1 MVDMNKEIKLSDL
14 FKRGK
19 KDKAADEAAEEVAK
33 EPKQRR
39 SLSFRR
45 AAEDP
50 DAPKKEKKA
59 KVDPKSAP
67 AIPSVPLM
75 RAFNLMPKEVEREKA
90 GASPLLTRVAVPVV
104 AVLVLVGLGAG
115 FMLMDARVGEKR
127 AQADDLRAQLAELTA
142 QAGPDSEGQQGAATI
157 AGEGQA
163 RTGALAAAL
172 GGRIA
177 WDRILREFTLVLPED
192 VWVTA
197 ISAASGGSTTEP
209 APGQAT
215 PGGSTFTI
223 TGFAR
228 YQASV
233 AQLLSRLAVIPEFS
247 SVQLQSS
254 ARGADP
260 QNQDAYSFSIVA
272 TLAPEGTAS

>member
-1 MVDMNKEIKLSDL
+1 MDLNKEIKLSDL
-14 FKRGK
+14 FKRGR
-19 KDKAADEAAEEVAK
+19 KDKAAEEGLEEAPK
-33 EPKQRR
+33 EPKQRKG
-39 SLSFRR
+39 LSFRR
-45 AAEDP
+45 AAKDP

-67 AIPSVPLM
+67 PIPSVPLM
-75 RAFNLMPKEVEREKA
+75 RAFNLMPKDVEREKA
-90 GASPLLTRVAVPVV
+90 GASPMLTRVAVPVL

-142 QAGPDSEGQQGAATI
+142 QAGPDAQGQQGAAAI

-209 APGQAT
+209 APGQAV

-233 AQLLSRLAVIPEFS
+233 AQLLSRLSVIPEFS

>member
-1 MVDMNKEIKLSDL
+1 
-14 FKRGK
+14 
-19 KDKAADEAAEEVAK
+19 
-33 EPKQRR
+33 
-39 SLSFRR
+39 
-45 AAEDP
+45 
-50 DAPKKEKKA
+50 
-59 KVDPKSAP
+59 
-67 AIPSVPLM
+67 M
-75 RAFNLMPKEVEREKA
+75 RAFNLMPKEVERERA
-90 GASPLLTRVAVPVV
+90 GASPLLTRVAVPVL

-115 FMLMDARVGEKR
+115 YMLMDGRVGEKR
-127 AQADDLRAQLAELTA
+127 AKADDLRAQLAELTA
-142 QAGPDSEGQQGAATI
+142 QAGPERQGQQGAATI

-197 ISAASGGSTTEP
+197 ISASSGASATEP
-209 APGQAT
+209 APGQAV

-223 TGFAR
+223 AGFAR

-233 AQLLSRLAVIPEFS
+233 AQLLSRLSVIPEFS

-272 TLAPEGTAS
+272 TLVPEGAVS

>member
-19 KDKAADEAAEEVAK
+19 KDKAADEAADEVAK

-45 AAEDP
+45 AAKDP

-90 GASPLLTRVAVPVV
+90 GASPLLTRVAVPAV

-115 FMLMDARVGEKR
+115 FMLMDARVGETR

-142 QAGPDSEGQQGAATI
+142 QAGPDQGQQGAATI

-233 AQLLSRLAVIPEFS
+233 AQLLSRLSVIPEFS

>member
-1 MVDMNKEIKLSDL
+1 MDLNKEIKLSDL

-19 KDKAADEAAEEVAK
+19 KDKAADDAAEEVAK

-45 AAEDP
+45 AAKDP
-50 DAPKKEKKA
+50 DAPKQEKKA

-75 RAFNLMPKEVEREKA
+75 RAFNLMPKEVERQKA
-90 GASPLLTRVAVPVV
+90 SASPLLTRVAVPAV

-142 QAGPDSEGQQGAATI
+142 QAGPDQGQQGAATI

-209 APGQAT
+209 APGQTT

-233 AQLLSRLAVIPEFS
+233 AQLLSRLSVIPEFS

-260 QNQDAYSFSIVA
+260 QNQDVYSFSIVA